1 MLFFEVVFLSF
12 RITIRA
18 LYDAGE
24 SLDSTPIVASL
35 TSSKLNDVSSSESS
49 DTTSHA
55 NSPTATPTNETG
67 INSSKRD
74 YLEGKECKQ
83 GIDAMRREPPEHI
96 STHESWKQTKDLVSE
111 HASADEHSNSSL
123 PPTVPLSGEHSVL
136 VPSAKPQMKDPTTP
150 GSPLSP
156 RSVSTSPRDV
166 HIQEGELLQLSDKNE
181 AVQECKPPSSL
192 ESSTTTVKRGGMDV
206 PALRFEPESTMNS
219 EKPAEGV
226 TVTGGVGMQPHCA
239 PPPPGTF
246 DTITQAHPKHMISL
260 SDNQGSILSSDYGQ
274 IAEQKYD
281 SDENTSHHFCE
292 MSDTSTHK
300 SKHMATP
307 SESVSSDRKAAS
319 DYLQMDTPI
328 SSEDVTA
335 SLEGITAGDNK
346 HEGSFD
352 EATDKL
358 PTSPKLT
365 TDCAAHAAHAGVSGE
380 HTTVGSGSLASFLL
394 SQLETDLHKSVAT
407 KKTLV

>member
-1 MLFFEVVFLSF
+1 MFLSF

-24 SLDSTPIVASL
+24 SPESTPIVASL

-74 YLEGKECKQ
+74 YLEGKECEQ

-96 STHESWKQTKDLVSE
+96 PTHESWKQTKDLVSE

-123 PPTVPLSGEHSVL
+123 PPPTVPLSGEHSAL
-136 VPSAKPQMKDPTTP
+136 VPSAKPQMKDPATP

-156 RSVSTSPRDV
+156 RSVSTSPRDM
-166 HIQEGELLQLSDKNE
+166 HIQEGELLQLSDKSE

-192 ESSTTTVKRGGMDV
+192 ESSTTIVKRGGMDV

-219 EKPAEGV
+219 EKPVEGV
-226 TVTGGVGMQPHCA
+226 TVTGGVGIQPHCA
-239 PPPPGTF
+239 PPPLGTF

-281 SDENTSHHFCE
+281 SDENTSYHFCE

-319 DYLQMDTPI
+319 DYLQMDIPI
-328 SSEDVTA
+328 SSKDVTA

-346 HEGSFD
+346 HKGSFD
-352 EATDKL
+352 EGTDQL

-365 TDCAAHAAHAGVSGE
+365 TDCAAHAGVSGE
-380 HTTVGSGSLASFLL
+380 HTTVGSGPLASFLL

-407 KKTLV
+407 KKP